1 MQIAMMEHQQ
11 KVLDLIQDIEFK
23 SDFIPLSK
31 EKFFEDIRD

>member
-1 MQIAMMEHQQ
+1 MMEHQQ

>member
-1 MQIAMMEHQQ
+1 MQTAMMEHQQ